1 MKLYIGVL
9 ILCMSIV
16 LSSCTKLEEEPIG
29 VLSPNGFFKTKADVE
44 ASLYGAYGRMASGTS
59 WGGTMI
65 QLLQLRSDMVDI
77 GNPGTPLRRRE
88 INSFTD
94 DATNGM
100 TAEIWPIMYSIIGAA
115 NNAILGAETIE
126 GSESDKKALEAEGRV
141 VRAYIYYV
149 LVRLYGDIPYIDSA
163 ISDPNSV
170 ESISKTKE
178 SDVYNSIIS
187 DLEYGVENLPYKFAS
202 GARSRATSG
211 TAATILAS
219 VHLTLENWQAAYDNA
234 KWVIDHKGDLGYEL
248 VPDSQTLFDATQQDG
263 ISEHIFAVDFLGLQR
278 HTDNDDTT
286 GPFTTP
292 SEVGGWDVQVPSL
305 AVYTTWD
312 PRDYRRKVSLD
323 DEILIDGTLTPYTEW
338 GISRPHIAKYNRF
351 VGNAQTDNRQSDT
364 NYPLYRYA
372 EVLLIAAEA
381 LNEISGVTEETIGY
395 INEVRERARTWPDHI
410 DTFPEDVSLSIG
422 SDEFRD
428 VVLEER
434 RLELAFEYKRW
445 FDIKR
450 RNLGDEV
457 FKGPNSL
464 EPRLNFDS
472 TKHYLLA
479 LPQDELDRNTN
490 LLPQNTGY

>member
-1 MKLYIGVL
+1 MCIT
-9 ILCMSIV
+9 IV
-16 LSSCTKLEEEPIG
+16 FGSCVKLEEEPVG
-29 VLSPNGFFKTKADVE
+29 VLAPEGFFKTKTDVE
-44 ASLYGAYGRMASGTS
+44 AALFGAYGRMASGTS
-59 WGGTMI
+59 WGGNIIT
-65 QLLQLRSDMVDI
+65 LLQLRGDMVDI

-100 TAEIWPIMYSIIGAA
+100 TAGIWPIMYSIIGAA
-115 NNAILGAETIE
+115 NNAILGAQTIS

-149 LVRLYGDIPYIDSA
+149 LVRMYGDVPYIDSA
-163 ISDPNSV
+163 ITDPNSI
-170 ESISKTKE
+170 ESISKSKV
-178 SDVYNSIIS
+178 SDIYSGIIS
-187 DLEYGVENLPYKFAS
+187 DLEYGVQNLPYKFDS

-234 KWVIDHKGDLGYEL
+234 KWVIDHKGDLQYEL
-248 VPDSQTLFDATQQDG
+248 VPDFQTLFDATKQDG

-278 HTDNDDTT
+278 HADNDDTT
-286 GPFTTP
+286 GPKTTI

-305 AVYTTWD
+305 AVYNTWD
-312 PRDYRRKVSLD
+312 SRDYRRKVSLD
-323 DEILIDGTLTPYTEW
+323 DEILIEGVLTPYTEW
-338 GISRPHIAKYNRF
+338 NISRPHIAKFNRF

-364 NYPLYRYA
+364 NYPLFRYA

-381 LNEISGVTEETIGY
+381 LNEVSGPTDEAKGY
-395 INEVRERARTWPDHI
+395 VNEVRERARRWPDHI
-410 DTFPEDVSLSIG
+410 DTYPEDVSLSVS

-428 VVLEER
+428 LVLEER

-450 RNLGDEV
+450 RSLGEEV

-464 EPRLNFDS
+464 EPRANFDS
-472 TKHYLLA
+472 GKHYLLA

-490 LLPQNTGY
+490 LLPQNSGY